1 MGVTIE
7 NVEFY
12 LLILIRISAFIF
24 TAPIFSISSIPVKV
38 KAALSV
44 FLTMIV
50 GPLITYEPLSYTTV
64 YGFAGLVIKEFL
76 VGLLVGYVASICT
89 RIISFAGQLLDQDIG
104 YSMANMFD
112 PVNGQQVTVTSNLL
126 SYFVLLVLLVTNMH
140 YYLLRAIISTFTLIP
155 MGQAKFSFDMYNILV
170 RFLGDMFIIGFR
182 IVLPIFASILIVN
195 TVLAILAKVA
205 PQMNMFV
212 IGFQLKIIVGLLVLL
227 VIVST
232 LPTIGNFIFEEMK
245 EMLELI
251 IKSLAGS

>member
-1 MGVTIE
+1 MEITIE
-7 NVEFY
+7 NIEFY
-12 LLILIRISAFIF
+12 LLILIRISAFIY
-24 TAPIFSISSIPVKV
+24 TAPIFSLKSIPVKV

-44 FLTMIV
+44 FLTMVV

-64 YGFAGLVIKEFL
+64 YGFAGLVLKEFL
-76 VGLLVGYVASICT
+76 VGLLVGYVAAICT
-89 RIISFAGQLLDQDIG
+89 SIITFAGQILDQEIG

-112 PVNGQQVTVTSNLL
+112 PINMQQVTVTSNLL
-126 SYFVLLVLLVTNMH
+126 HYLVLLVLLCTNMH
-140 YYLLRAIISTFTLIP
+140 YYLLRAIISTYTLVPI
-155 MGQAKFSFDMYNILV
+155 GKAQFSINMYNIIV
-170 RFLGDMFIIGFR
+170 KFMTDMFVIGFR

-245 EMLELI
+245 DMLELI